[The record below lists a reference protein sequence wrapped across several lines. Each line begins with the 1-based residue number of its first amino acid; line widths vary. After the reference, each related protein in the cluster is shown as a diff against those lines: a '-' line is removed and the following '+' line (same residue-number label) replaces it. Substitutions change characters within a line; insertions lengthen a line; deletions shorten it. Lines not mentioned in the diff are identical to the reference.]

1 MQLGTNV
8 CSYLNLLLSIT
19 YNFLTMAKGK
29 NLRLMETFN
38 LNNVVNFVL
47 LFFCKIEVLYKDG
60 YFFALE
66 LEARCIGPLI

>member
-1 MQLGTNV
+1 
-8 CSYLNLLLSIT
+8 
-19 YNFLTMAKGK
+19 MAKGK

-66 LEARCIGPLI
+66 LEARCIGPLIWRTLLWKRHVAGFEMVRHLKL